1 MMKRVGIFGGTFNPI
16 HAGHVK
22 AALGFIDAAELD
34 SLLVMPDKIPPHK
47 VIVGE
52 DHPEI
57 RFHMTKLAFDEVNT
71 DGKITVSDMELR
83 REGKSF
89 TYYTVKEL
97 TEAGVGE
104 LYLYCG
110 TDMLLTF
117 DKWFRFADILSMC
130 TLAYAGREV
139 QTPELQAEVEGKI
152 EMLRKKYGARIL
164 VIPLAPLETSSSE
177 VRERIANGEDVSHL
191 LPSAVYEYIKEKG
204 LYSNDTGK

>member
-1 MMKRVGIFGGTFNPI
+1 MKKVGIFGGTFNPV

-22 AALGFIDAAELD
+22 AALGFIEAAGLD
-34 SLLVMPDKIPPHK
+34 RLLVIPDKIPPHK
-47 VIVGE
+47 IIVGE

-71 DGKITVSDMELR
+71 EGKITVSDMEIR

-89 TYYTVKEL
+89 SYYTMKEL

-117 DKWFRFADILSMC
+117 DKWFRFEDIISMC
-130 TLAYAGREV
+130 TLAYAGREA
-139 QTPELQAEVEGKI
+139 QSDSLREEVEEKI
-152 EMLRKKYGARIL
+152 RFLRETHGARIL
-164 VIPLAPLETSSSE
+164 VIPLDPIETSSSE
-177 VRERIANGEDVSHL
+177 VRDMIAKGEDASHL
-191 LPSAVYEYIKEKG
+191 LPSVVYEYIKENK
-204 LYSNDTGK
+204 LYGNDTGK

>member
-1 MMKRVGIFGGTFNPI
+1 MQKVGIFGGTFNPI
-16 HAGHVK
+16 HSGHMK
-22 AALGFIDAAELD
+22 AALGFMEAAELD
-34 SLLVMPDKIPPHK
+34 RLIVIPDKIPPHK
-47 VIVGE
+47 IIVGE

-71 DGKITVSDMELR
+71 DGKITVSDMEIR

-89 TYYTVKEL
+89 SYYTMKEL

-117 DKWFRFADILSMC
+117 DKWFRFEDLLSMC
-130 TLAYAGREV
+130 TLAYAGREA
-139 QTPELQAEVEGKI
+139 QSETLRCEVENKI
-152 EMLRKKYGARIL
+152 KFLREEYGARIL
-164 VIPLAPLETSSSE
+164 VIPLDPIETSSSE
-177 VRERIANGEDVSHL
+177 VREMIAKGEDTSHL
-191 LPSAVYEYIKEKG
+191 LPPVVYEYIKENK

>member
-1 MMKRVGIFGGTFNPI
+1 MKKVGIFGGTFNPV

-22 AALGFIDAAELD
+22 AALGFIEAAGLD
-34 SLLVMPDKIPPHK
+34 RLLVIPDKIPPHK
-47 VIVGE
+47 IIVGE

-71 DGKITVSDMELR
+71 EGKIIVSDMEIR

-89 TYYTVKEL
+89 SYYTMKEL

-117 DKWFRFADILSMC
+117 DKWFRFEDILSMC
-130 TLAYAGREV
+130 TLAYAGREA
-139 QTPELQAEVEGKI
+139 QTDSLRDEVEQKI
-152 EMLRKKYGARIL
+152 KFLRETYGARIL
-164 VIPLAPLETSSSE
+164 VIPLDPIETSSSE
-177 VRERIANGEDVSHL
+177 VRDMIAKGEDASHL
-191 LPSAVYEYIKEKG
+191 LPSVVYEYIKENK
-204 LYSNDTGK
+204 LYGNDTGK

>member
-1 MMKRVGIFGGTFNPI
+1 MMKKVGIFGGTFNPI

-22 AALGFIDAAELD
+22 AALGFIDAAGLD
-34 SLLVMPDKIPPHK
+34 RLIVIPDKIPPHK

-57 RFHMTKLAFDEVNT
+57 RFHMTKLAFDEVNM
-71 DGKITVSDMELR
+71 GEKITVSDMELR

-89 TYYTVKEL
+89 SYYTLKEL

-117 DKWFRFADILSMC
+117 DKWFRFEDILSMC

-139 QTPELQAEVEGKI
+139 QSTELQAKVEEKI
-152 EMLRKKYGARIL
+152 EMLRERYGAKIL
-164 VIPLAPLETSSSE
+164 VIPLDPIETSSSE
-177 VRERIANGEDVSHL
+177 VREKLANGEDVSQL
-191 LPSAVYEYIKEKG
+191 LPPAVYEYIKEKG
-204 LYSNDTGK
+204 LYINDTGK

>member
-1 MMKRVGIFGGTFNPI
+1 MKKVGIFGGTFNPV

-22 AALGFIDAAELD
+22 AALGFIEAAGLD
-34 SLLVMPDKIPPHK
+34 RLLVIPDKIPPHK
-47 VIVGE
+47 IIVGE

-71 DGKITVSDMELR
+71 EGKITVSDMEIR

-89 TYYTVKEL
+89 SYYTMKEL

-117 DKWFRFADILSMC
+117 DKWFRFEDILSMC
-130 TLAYAGREV
+130 TLAYAGREA
-139 QTPELQAEVEGKI
+139 QSDSLREEVEEKI
-152 EMLRKKYGARIL
+152 RFLRENHGARIL
-164 VIPLAPLETSSSE
+164 VIPLDPIETSSSE
-177 VRERIANGEDVSHL
+177 VRDMIAKGEDASHL
-191 LPSAVYEYIKEKG
+191 LPSVVYEYIKENK
-204 LYSNDTGK
+204 LYGNDTGK

>member
-1 MMKRVGIFGGTFNPI
+1 MKKVGIFGGTFNPV

-22 AALGFIDAAELD
+22 AALGFIEAAGLD
-34 SLLVMPDKIPPHK
+34 RLLVIPDKIPPHK
-47 VIVGE
+47 IIVGE

-71 DGKITVSDMELR
+71 EGKITVSDMEIR

-89 TYYTVKEL
+89 SYYTMKEL

-117 DKWFRFADILSMC
+117 DKWFRFEDILSMC
-130 TLAYAGREV
+130 TLAYAGREA
-139 QTPELQAEVEGKI
+139 QSDSLREEVEEKI
-152 EMLRKKYGARIL
+152 RFLRETHGARIL
-164 VIPLAPLETSSSE
+164 VIPLDPIETSSSE
-177 VRERIANGEDVSHL
+177 VRDMIAKGEDASHL
-191 LPSAVYEYIKEKG
+191 LPSVVYEYIKENK
-204 LYSNDTGK
+204 LYGNDTGK

>member
-1 MMKRVGIFGGTFNPI
+1 MKKVGIFGGTFNPI

-22 AALGFIDAAELD
+22 AALGFIEAAGLD
-34 SLLVMPDKIPPHK
+34 RLIVIPDKIPPHK
-47 VIVGE
+47 IIVGE

-57 RFHMTKLAFDEVNT
+57 RFHMTKLAFDEVNA
-71 DGKITVSDMELR
+71 DGKITVSDMEIR

-89 TYYTVKEL
+89 SYYTLKEL

-117 DKWFRFADILSMC
+117 DKWFRFEDILSMC

-139 QTPELQAEVEGKI
+139 QSAELQGEVEEKL
-152 EMLRKKYGARIL
+152 EMLRKNHGAKIL
-164 VIPLAPLETSSSE
+164 VIPLDPIETSSSE
-177 VRERIANGEDVSHL
+177 VRGRLARGEDVSHL
-191 LPSAVYEYIKEKG
+191 LPPAVYEYIKENK

>member
-1 MMKRVGIFGGTFNPI
+1 MKKVGIFGGTFNPV

-22 AALGFIDAAELD
+22 AALGFIEAAGLD
-34 SLLVMPDKIPPHK
+34 RLLVIPDKIPPHK
-47 VIVGE
+47 IIVGE

-71 DGKITVSDMELR
+71 EGKITVSDMEIR

-89 TYYTVKEL
+89 SYYTMKEL

-117 DKWFRFADILSMC
+117 DKWFRFEDILSMC
-130 TLAYAGREV
+130 TLAYAGREA
-139 QTPELQAEVEGKI
+139 QSDSLRDEVEQKI
-152 EMLRKKYGARIL
+152 KFLRETYGARIL
-164 VIPLAPLETSSSE
+164 VIPLDPIETSSSE
-177 VRERIANGEDVSHL
+177 VRDMIAKGEDASHL
-191 LPSAVYEYIKEKG
+191 LPSVVYEYIKENK
-204 LYSNDTGK
+204 LYGNDTGK

>member
-1 MMKRVGIFGGTFNPI
+1 MKKVGIFGGTFNPV

-22 AALGFIDAAELD
+22 AALGFIEAAGLD
-34 SLLVMPDKIPPHK
+34 RLLVIPDKIPPHK
-47 VIVGE
+47 IIVGE

-71 DGKITVSDMELR
+71 EGKIIVSDMEIR

-89 TYYTVKEL
+89 SYYTMKEL

-117 DKWFRFADILSMC
+117 DKWFRFEDILSMC
-130 TLAYAGREV
+130 TLAYAGREA
-139 QTPELQAEVEGKI
+139 QTDSLRDEVEQKI
-152 EMLRKKYGARIL
+152 KFLRETYGARIL
-164 VIPLAPLETSSSE
+164 VIPLDPLETSSSE
-177 VRERIANGEDVSHL
+177 VRDMIAKGEDASHL
-191 LPSAVYEYIKEKG
+191 LPSVVYEYIKENK
-204 LYSNDTGK
+204 LYGNDTGK

>member
-1 MMKRVGIFGGTFNPI
+1 MQKVGIFGGTFNPV
-16 HAGHVK
+16 HAGPVK
-22 AALGFIDAAELD
+22 AALGFIAAAGLA

-57 RFHMTKLAFDEVNT
+57 RFHMTKLAFGEVNT

-152 EMLRKKYGARIL
+152 EMLRKNYGARIL